1 MPTIAITAWRENEE
15 ECGSTVRCDEHEA
28 CRHTHPFYHSYAGRA
43 SSEASEHIEPRPTR
57 PSSRPMRRRSNGQ
70 RHTETAWHEGHEAPK
85 KKKIRTLKPAT
96 PYICLRAFVRPP
108 PGTIELSEMGT
119 LFSSGHKTLYN
130 WNFEVIFFREHYK
143 IMGIVPARFSGPP
156 DDRKNYENSWT
167 PREGENREK

>member
-1 MPTIAITAWRENEE
+1 MRRARSLSTHTSILPLICRSRKLRGIGAHRTTTHTTEFTA
-15 ECGSTVRCDEHEA
+15 DEKKKQWA
-28 CRHTHPFYHSYAGRA
+28 KTHRDRLAR
-43 SSEASEHIEPRPTR
+43 EPRGP
-57 PSSRPMRRRSNGQ
+57 
-70 RHTETAWHEGHEAPK
+70 

-96 PYICLRAFVRPP
+96 PYICLRAFVRLP

-130 WNFEVIFFREHYK
+130 WNFEVIFLREHYK